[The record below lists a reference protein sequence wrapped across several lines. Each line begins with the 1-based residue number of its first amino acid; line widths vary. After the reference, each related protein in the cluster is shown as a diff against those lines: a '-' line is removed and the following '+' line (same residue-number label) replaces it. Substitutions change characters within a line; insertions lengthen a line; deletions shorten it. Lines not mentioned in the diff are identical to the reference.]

1 MPGCWRRPTP
11 GTRAPAT
18 TLASPYDAA
27 GRVLT
32 YTAAAGAAT
41 TYTYDATGRRATA
54 TDTAGRT
61 TSYTYGPSGLLD
73 LVTLP
78 DLQTVAYSYDA
89 VGRRTGVDYSDATAD
104 VTYTYDAAGRVT
116 TMVDGVG
123 TTEDGYD
130 DLGRPVEV
138 DGPDAPVG
146 YEWAAVGQL
155 TELTSPTGEVVARA
169 YDDAGQLTP
178 VTEWGDRDYGF
189 DWTVDGQ
196 LEQVTYPNGVET
208 AYDYDAAGQVL
219 GITAASAAG
228 IDMLEFAYGYSDAG
242 LMTSQD
248 VARTAEGR
256 APPVDVVTSA
266 QQYTWDPLGR
276 VSEVTGAGAGTF

>member
-89 VGRRTGVDYSDATAD
+89 VGRRTGVDYSDATGGARSRS
-104 VTYTYDAAGRVT
+104 TGRT
-116 TMVDGVG
+116 PPSG
-123 TTEDGYD
+123 TSGTPSGS
-130 DLGRPVEV
+130 
-138 DGPDAPVG
+138 
-146 YEWAAVGQL
+146 
-155 TELTSPTGEVVARA
+155 SP
-169 YDDAGQLTP
+169 
-178 VTEWGDRDYGF
+178 
-189 DWTVDGQ
+189 
-196 LEQVTYPNGVET
+196 
-208 AYDYDAAGQVL
+208 
-219 GITAASAAG
+219 S
-228 IDMLEFAYGYSDAG
+228 
-242 LMTSQD
+242 
-248 VARTAEGR
+248 
-256 APPVDVVTSA
+256 
-266 QQYTWDPLGR
+266 
-276 VSEVTGAGAGTF
+276 